1 MIQMNSF
8 IASDSFIKMNSA
20 KTIKY
25 FTVKEVASGPVEDSL
40 KGALLVINY
49 EASLDT
55 TINIRVVYH
64 LLNFLSDWGG

>member
-1 MIQMNSF
+1 MIQMNSV

>member
-1 MIQMNSF
+1 MNSV